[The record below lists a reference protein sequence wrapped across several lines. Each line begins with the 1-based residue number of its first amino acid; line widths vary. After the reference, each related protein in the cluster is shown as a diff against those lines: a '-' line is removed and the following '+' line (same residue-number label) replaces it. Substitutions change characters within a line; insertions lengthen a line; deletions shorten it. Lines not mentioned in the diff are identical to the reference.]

1 MRLNIANATW
11 INTDP
16 AEDIFGSEV
25 LDTRIDATSVTTTY
39 NTTTNQLDFT
49 LVFTIMTPVNTS
61 FTFNRTIVLRGGQA
75 QAKWATT
82 YVSATTMTL
91 TDPNPFIIGDRIYY
105 NNAMHIL
112 TGVAGQD
119 ISVASGPFNPIELE
133 VIDGTALITV
143 AGVLSAADTTFIP
156 ANSSISLTV
165 TGSSITGV

>member
-1 MRLNIANATW
+1 MRLNIANASW

-49 LVFTIMTPVNTS
+49 LVFTITTPVNTS

-105 NNAMHIL
+105 NGAMYIL

-119 ISVASGPFNPIELE
+119 ISVASGPFLPGVLE

-165 TGSSITGV
+165 SGSSITGV